1 MADVSSPSVPERPA
15 RRPVTDP
22 LRSRCDDRGVIRGF
36 RERIGA
42 EEGMISASTV
52 ILIAIGAFVVYLLLA
67 AFQGD
72 TAQFGA
78 VPVPGKATVE
88 LPEGDVDVYYAEKV
102 DPDAGVPLITP
113 DDLQYTVTGPGG
125 EGIPVSSRGD
135 DAKSTGDGMT
145 RLIGQIKAP
154 EDGDYVVT
162 TESTQ
167 AGQRISPELT
177 FGQGPFAA
185 VGQRFSDVVDAL
197 RGPVGIIVLAILVL
211 LFLLP
216 RWKLARR
223 RQSYKGKT

>member
-1 MADVSSPSVPERPA
+1 
-15 RRPVTDP
+15 
-22 LRSRCDDRGVIRGF
+22 
-36 RERIGA
+36 
-42 EEGMISASTV
+42 
-52 ILIAIGAFVVYLLLA
+52 
-67 AFQGD
+67 
-72 TAQFGA
+72 
-78 VPVPGKATVE
+78 
-88 LPEGDVDVYYAEKV
+88 
-102 DPDAGVPLITP
+102 
-113 DDLQYTVTGPGG
+113 
-125 EGIPVSSRGD
+125 VSSRGD

-154 EDGDYVVT
+154 EDGGYVVT

-223 RQSYKGKT
+223 RQSYKGKA

>member
-1 MADVSSPSVPERPA
+1 M
-15 RRPVTDP
+15 
-22 LRSRCDDRGVIRGF
+22 IRGF

-42 EEGMISASTV
+42 EEGTISASTV
-52 ILIAIGAFVVYLLLA
+52 ILIAVAAFVVYLLLA

-72 TAQFGA
+72 TAQFGSVA
-78 VPVPGKATVE
+78 VPGKAAVE
-88 LPEGDVDVYYAEKV
+88 LPKGDVDVYYAEKV

-113 DDLQYTVTGPGG
+113 DDLNYTVTGPGG
-125 EGIPVSSRGD
+125 EGIPVNSRGD

-154 EDGDYVVT
+154 EDGNYTVT
-162 TESTQ
+162 TDSTQ

-197 RGPVGIIVLAILVL
+197 RGPVGIIVLAVLVL

-223 RQSYKGKT
+223 RQSYKGKA